1 MALAICI
8 SILGLILA
16 PALVAI
22 LVWAILGT
30 VAAVAD
36 GILERD
42 RFGFIVAGILAVS
55 GLVDLAVLA
64 ALIWWIVHL
73 WTVASA

>member
-8 SILGLILA
+8 SILGVILA
-16 PALVAI
+16 PALVSL
-22 LVWAILGT
+22 LVWAILGIL
-30 VAAVAD
+30 AALAN
-36 GILERD
+36 GFLERD
-42 RFGFIVAGILAVS
+42 RVGFMIAGLIALG

-73 WTVASA
+73 WTVAFA

>member
-8 SILGLILA
+8 SILGVILA
-16 PALVAI
+16 PALVSL

-42 RFGFIVAGILAVS
+42 RFGFMIAGLIALG
-55 GLVDLAVLA
+55 GLVDLA
-64 ALIWWIVHL
+64 ALVALVWWIVHL
-73 WTVASA
+73 WTVAFA